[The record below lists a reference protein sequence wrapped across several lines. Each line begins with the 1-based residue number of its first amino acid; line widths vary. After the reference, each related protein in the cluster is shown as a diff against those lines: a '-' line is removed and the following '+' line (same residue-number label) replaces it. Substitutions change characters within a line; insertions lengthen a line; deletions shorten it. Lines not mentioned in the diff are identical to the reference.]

1 MTSSPLYAE
10 SLDDAT
16 ASVRALRLVG
26 LLSERQTDSLI
37 AQVREFFDDALS
49 AEAVLNHGDLWI
61 GNAIWDGT
69 RVVSI
74 VDFEFA
80 VIAPVELDLNEL
92 AKHAFG
98 PADTI
103 DDEQS
108 VLLPRRQAVVDIA
121 TRLPGRASLLTGYAI
136 LLETWLTRR
145 EIDQRPV
152 DDVRALDSCRRLVAV
167 AEEDGGHLAPLLNCR
182 PDVQGAPTINPEG
195 RHDRAICASVTVCS
209 LGRLSAILLYR
220 LSSSSLSKVVTS
232 VPYG

>member
-1 MTSSPLYAE
+1 VTSSPLYAE

-98 PADTI
+98 PSDTI

-121 TRLPGRASLLTGYAI
+121 TRLPVRASLLTGMPFFWRRGSPGARSTNARSTTSGRWTAAGVW
-136 LLETWLTRR
+136 LQWRKKTAVTWH
-145 EIDQRPV
+145 P
-152 DDVRALDSCRRLVAV
+152 C
-167 AEEDGGHLAPLLNCR
+167 
-182 PDVQGAPTINPEG
+182 
-195 RHDRAICASVTVCS
+195 
-209 LGRLSAILLYR
+209 
-220 LSSSSLSKVVTS
+220 
-232 VPYG
+232 